1 MKKLLL
7 FLGLFVISGV
17 QSASAQTW
25 EEAYAVPNMLG
36 DGGLLQPNLISND
49 FIGTSYYNFQQHTTK
64 ICENN
69 SVIPRD
75 RIGFHFDALQTVQV
89 GQGGIAQSPTRS
101 RNLQEYRFWG
111 EKTFFNENISLDLIV
126 PVYYSTDPNIDTDS
140 KFQNPTPL
148 AGQFGD
154 LAFGLKALVWEDE
167 DKAYSAGVRIEAPT
181 GPDFNLPSPGLNPGL
196 DMDAWYFT
204 PWIGGQW
211 TPGTNWF
218 ASGFLSYRLNSGPI
232 TNRRAD
238 LLTPAPS
245 INVRQPTY
253 LFADLA
259 IGRWIVQRE
268 GQGGLTSLAP
278 VVELHYTTTPTTGSV
293 LSGRDFDYVSGS
305 TLGHTDYLNI
315 TGGLNGTFNDD
326 WQFGIGGALPLRT
339 GAISGPNNFS
349 WNTDRTFSWG
359 LMANLN
365 YYFR

>member
-7 FLGLFVISGV
+7 VLGLFVISGV

-25 EEAYAVPNMLG
+25 EDAYAVPNMLG
-36 DGGLLQPNLISND
+36 DGGLLQPNLLDSADREI
-49 FIGTSYYNFQQHTTK
+49 YNFQQHTTK

-75 RIGFHFDALQTVQV
+75 RIGFHFDSLQTVQT
-89 GQGGIAQSPTRS
+89 GLIDNGGVVQRSS

-111 EKTFFNENISLDLIV
+111 EKTFLNENISLDLIV
-126 PVYYSTDPNIDTDS
+126 PLYYSTDPNIDTLQA
-140 KFQNPTPL
+140 FANPTPL

-154 LAFGLKALVWEDE
+154 LAFGLKALVWEDA
-167 DKAYSAGVRIEAPT
+167 DKAYSAGVRVEAPT
-181 GPDFNLPSPGLNPGL
+181 GPDSLVAPLGTDLGGF

-232 TNRRAD
+232 TARNGFASR
-238 LLTPAPS
+238 S
-245 INVRQPTY
+245 VRQPTY

-278 VVELHYTTTPTTGSV
+278 VVELHYTTTPTSGTSQGRGTSFTYG
-293 LSGRDFDYVSGS
+293 SGRL
-305 TLGHTDYLNI
+305 LGKTDYLNI
-315 TGGLNGTFNDD
+315 TGGLNGTINDD
-326 WQFGIGGALPLRT
+326 WQFGIGAALPLRT
-339 GAISGPNNFS
+339 GFAQSGPAFE
-349 WNTDRTFSWG
+349 WDTDRTFSWA
-359 LMANLN
+359 LLANLN

>member
-25 EEAYAVPNMLG
+25 EDAYAVPNMLG
-36 DGGLLQPNLISND
+36 DGGLLQPNILNLTDVAFYSL
-49 FIGTSYYNFQQHTTK
+49 QQHTTK

-75 RIGFHFDALQTVQV
+75 RLGFHFDSLQTVGV
-89 GQGGIAQSPTRS
+89 GVGGLAPSPVRS
-101 RNLQEYRFWG
+101 RNVQEYRFWG
-111 EKTFFNENISLDLIV
+111 EKTFLDENLSLDLIV
-126 PVYYSTDPNIDTDS
+126 PLYYSTDPNIDTNS
-140 KFQNPTPL
+140 KFVRPAPL

-154 LAFGLKALVWEDE
+154 LAFGLKALVWEDA
-167 DKAYSAGVRIEAPT
+167 DKAYSAGVRVEAPT
-181 GPDFNLPSPGLNPGL
+181 GPDFVIDQIVGDPGL

-232 TNRRAD
+232 TNRQTTTREV
-238 LLTPAPS
+238 
-245 INVRQPTY
+245 NVRQPTY

-278 VVELHYTTTPTTGSV
+278 VVELHYTTTPTSGTV
-293 LSGRDFDYVSGS
+293 LNGTDLDYFSGRA
-305 TLGHTDYLNI
+305 LGHTDYLNI
-315 TGGLNGTFNDD
+315 TWGLNGTFNDA

-339 GAISGPNNFS
+339 GFTQSGPVFE
-349 WNTDRTFSWG
+349 WNSDRTFSWA

>member
-7 FLGLFVISGV
+7 FLGLCVISGV

-25 EEAYAVPNMLG
+25 EDAYAVPNMLG
-36 DGGLLQPNLISND
+36 DGGLLQPNLMNGLNTEY
-49 FIGTSYYNFQQHTTK
+49 FNFQQHATK

-75 RIGFHFDALQTVQV
+75 RIGFHFDTLQGTQV
-89 GQGGIAQSPTRS
+89 GQDAVNPQIYRG
-101 RNLQEYRFWG
+101 RNLQEYRFWA
-111 EKTFFNENISLDLIV
+111 EKTFLDENISVDLIV
-126 PVYYSTDPNIDTDS
+126 PVYYSTDPNIDTGPKLD
-140 KFQNPTPL
+140 NPTPL

-154 LAFGLKALVWEDE
+154 LAFGLKALVWEDA
-167 DKAYSAGVRIEAPT
+167 DKAYSAGVRVEAPT
-181 GPDFNLPSPGLNPGL
+181 GPNFSFPIASDQGFDL
-196 DMDAWYFT
+196 DAWYFT

-232 TNRRAD
+232 GNRQSATREV
-238 LLTPAPS
+238 
-245 INVRQPTY
+245 NVRQPTY

-293 LSGRDFDYVSGS
+293 LNGLPTYDYVSGS
-305 TLGHTDYLNI
+305 DLGHTDYLNI

-339 GAISGPNNFS
+339 GARTRTPNWS
-349 WNTDRTFSWG
+349 TDRTFSWA
-359 LMANLN
+359 LLANLN

>member
-7 FLGLFVISGV
+7 FLGLFMVSGV

-25 EEAYAVPNMLG
+25 DDAYAVPNMLG
-36 DGGLLQPNLISND
+36 DGGLLQPNLFVS
-49 FIGTSYYNFQQHTTK
+49 TSQLFEMQQHATK

-75 RIGFHFDALQTVQV
+75 RLGFHFDSLQTVRN
-89 GQGGIAQSPTRS
+89 GDFGGDPLY

-111 EKTFFNENISLDLIV
+111 EKTFLDETLSVDLI
-126 PVYYSTDPNIDTDS
+126 I
-140 KFQNPTPL
+140 PL
-148 AGQFGD
+148 LYTSQYDIAGVQEFGAHPLDGEFGD
-154 LAFGLKALVWEDE
+154 LAFGLKALIWEDA
-167 DKAYSAGVRIEAPT
+167 DKAFSAGVRAEAPT
-181 GPDFNLPSPGLNPGL
+181 AADISVAAVPPTVNSFFE
-196 DMDAWYFT
+196 MDAWYFT

-211 TPGTNWF
+211 TPGSNWF

-232 TNRRAD
+232 TNTG
-238 LLTPAPS
+238 LPAVGTFD
-245 INVRQPTY
+245 IRQPTY

-278 VVELHYTTTPTTGSV
+278 VLELHYTTTPTSGTVIEPGRQNIYDTG
-293 LSGRDFDYVSGS
+293 RRFDK
-305 TLGHTDYLNI
+305 TDYLNL
-315 TGGLNGTFNDD
+315 TGALTGTINDA

-339 GAISGPNNFS
+339 GLTDGQGDFA
-349 WNTDRTFSWG
+349 TDRNYSWA
-359 LMANLN
+359 LLANLN

>member
-25 EEAYAVPNMLG
+25 EDAYAVPNMLG
-36 DGGLLQPNLISND
+36 DGGLLQPNL
-49 FIGTSYYNFQQHTTK
+49 FNFAVEVVEFNSQQHATK

-75 RIGFHFDALQTVQV
+75 RIGFHFDALQTV
-89 GQGGIAQSPTRS
+89 PTGTINPGPDPNRRNF

-126 PVYYSTDPNIDTDS
+126 PLYYSTDPNIDTPQE
-140 KFQNPTPL
+140 FQNPTPL

-154 LAFGLKALVWEDE
+154 LAFGLKALVWEDA

-181 GPDFNLPSPGLNPGL
+181 GPDFFIDSSVIADAPGL

-232 TNRRAD
+232 TDRRSASNT
-238 LLTPAPS
+238 L
-245 INVRQPTY
+245 NVRQPTY

-278 VVELHYTTTPTTGSV
+278 VVELHYTTTPTSGTV
-293 LSGRDFDYVSGS
+293 LDTTNYSYSSGRL
-305 TLGHTDYLNI
+305 LGKTDYLNI
-315 TGGLNGTFNDD
+315 TGGLNGTINDD
-326 WQFGIGGALPLRT
+326 WQFGIGAALPLRT
-339 GAISGPNNFS
+339 GFAQSGPAFE
-349 WNTDRTFSWG
+349 WDTDRTFSWA
-359 LMANLN
+359 LLANLN

>member
-7 FLGLFVISGV
+7 FLGLFLISGV
-17 QSASAQTW
+17 QSATAQTW
-25 EEAYAVPNMLG
+25 EDAYAVPNMLG
-36 DGGLLQPNLISND
+36 DGGLLQPNYLNSAAIEVWS
-49 FIGTSYYNFQQHTTK
+49 FQQHATK

-75 RIGFHFDALQTVQV
+75 RIGFHFDTLQTVQV
-89 GQGGIAQSPTRS
+89 GEGRAGGQLLPNYG
-101 RNLQEYRFWG
+101 NLQEYRFWL
-111 EKTFFNENISLDLIV
+111 EKTFLDENISLDLIV
-126 PVYYSTDPNIDTDS
+126 PVYYSTDPNIDTLAKLDS
-140 KFQNPTPL
+140 SPTPL

-154 LAFGLKALVWEDE
+154 LAFGLKALVWEDA
-167 DKAYSAGVRIEAPT
+167 DKAYSAGVRVEAPT
-181 GPDFNLPSPGLNPGL
+181 GPDFSFPVLIGEPGF

-232 TNRRAD
+232 GNR
-238 LLTPAPS
+238 LNPFNT
-245 INVRQPTY
+245 NVRQPTY

-259 IGRWIVQRE
+259 IGRWVVQRE

-278 VVELHYTTTPTTGSV
+278 VVELHYTTTPT
-293 LSGRDFDYVSGS
+293 SGS
-305 TLGHTDYLNI
+305 QTTTGNFFFYDSGNKLGKTDYLNI
-315 TGGLNGTFNDD
+315 TAGLNGTFNDV

-339 GAISGPNNFS
+339 GSTRLFGS
-349 WNTDRTFSWG
+349 NTDSDRTFSWA

>member
-1 MKKLLL
+1 MKNLLL
-7 FLGLFVISGV
+7 FLGLSVMSGV

-25 EEAYAVPNMLG
+25 EDAYAVPNMLG
-36 DGGLLQPNLISND
+36 DGGLLQPNLVDLGND
-49 FIGTSYYNFQQHTTK
+49 IAAWNFQQHTTK

-75 RIGFHFDALQTVQV
+75 RIGFHFDSLQT
-89 GQGGIAQSPTRS
+89 AQTGTIGAVPGVADRRNF

-111 EKTFFNENISLDLIV
+111 EKTFLDENLSLDLIV
-126 PVYYSTDPNIDTDS
+126 PLYYSTDPNIDTAQE
-140 KFQNPTPL
+140 FANPTPL

-154 LAFGLKALVWEDE
+154 LAFGLKALVWEDA

-181 GPDFNLPSPGLNPGL
+181 GPDFLIDQVSGDPGL

-232 TNRRAD
+232 GNRQGPTAVV
-238 LLTPAPS
+238 A
-245 INVRQPTY
+245 NVRQPTY

-268 GQGGLTSLAP
+268 GQGGITSLAP
-278 VVELHYTTTPTTGSV
+278 VVELHYTTTPSSGTV
-293 LSGRDFDYVSGS
+293 LARTNFSYSSGRL
-305 TLGHTDYLNI
+305 LGKTDYLNI
-315 TGGLNGTFNDD
+315 TGGLNSTFNDA

-339 GAISGPNNFS
+339 GFTQSGVAFA
-349 WNTDRTFSWG
+349 WDTDRTFSWA
-359 LMANLN
+359 LLANLN

>member
-7 FLGLFVISGV
+7 FLGLVLISGV

-25 EEAYAVPNMLG
+25 EDAYAVPNMLG
-36 DGGLLQPNLISND
+36 DGGLLQPNLISFGND
-49 FIGTSYYNFQQHTTK
+49 VLVWNFQQHTTK

-75 RIGFHFDALQTVQV
+75 RIGFHFDSLQTVQT
-89 GQGGIAQSPTRS
+89 GYANLTSRYNS

-111 EKTFFNENISLDLIV
+111 EKTFLNENISLDLIV
-126 PVYYSTDPNIDTDS
+126 PLYYSTDPNISTTPAFED
-140 KFQNPTPL
+140 PTPL

-154 LAFGLKALVWEDE
+154 LAFGLKALVWEDA
-167 DKAYSAGVRIEAPT
+167 DKAYSAGVRVEAPT
-181 GPDFNLPSPGLNPGL
+181 GPEFVIDQVTPAASLE
-196 DMDAWYFT
+196 MDAWYFT

-218 ASGFLSYRLNSGPI
+218 ASGFLSYRLNSGSI
-232 TNRRAD
+232 TNRRSVLAD
-238 LLTPAPS
+238 TRS
-245 INVRQPTY
+245 VRQPTY

-278 VVELHYTTTPTTGSV
+278 VVELHYTTTPTSGTV
-293 LSGRDFDYVSGS
+293 LSSGDFNYNSGRL
-305 TLGHTDYLNI
+305 LGKTDYLNI

-339 GAISGPNNFS
+339 GFGKGEGGFE
-349 WNTDRTFSWG
+349 WNTDRTFSWA
-359 LMANLN
+359 LLANLN

>member
-1 MKKLLL
+1 MRNL
-7 FLGLFVISGV
+7 FLSLSFLLALGV
-17 QSASAQTW
+17 QGVSAQTW
-25 EEAYAVPNMLG
+25 EDAYAVPNMLG
-36 DGGLLQPNLISND
+36 DGGLLQPNLLNNAAV
-49 FIGTSYYNFQQHTTK
+49 GTWYNIQQHTTK

-75 RIGFHFDALQTVQV
+75 RIGFHFDALQDVQT
-89 GQGGIAQSPTRS
+89 GRANIPPATPGGSNRS
-101 RNLQEYRFWG
+101 RNLQEDRFWG

-126 PVYYSTDPNIDTDS
+126 PLYYSTDPNIDTAQE
-140 KFQNPTPL
+140 FENPTPL

-154 LAFGLKALVWEDE
+154 LAFGLKALVWEDA

-181 GPDFNLPSPGLNPGL
+181 GPDFLIDQIIGDPGL

-232 TNRRAD
+232 GNGQGPTAVV
-238 LLTPAPS
+238 A
-245 INVRQPTY
+245 NVRQPTY

-268 GQGGLTSLAP
+268 GQGGITSLAP
-278 VVELHYTTTPTTGSV
+278 VVELHYTTTPSSGTV
-293 LSGRDFDYVSGS
+293 LARTNFSYSSGRL
-305 TLGHTDYLNI
+305 LGKTDYLNI

-326 WQFGIGGALPLRT
+326 
-339 GAISGPNNFS
+339 
-349 WNTDRTFSWG
+349 
-359 LMANLN
+359 
-365 YYFR
+365 